1 MNIHDYCRKSNKTE
15 YPELIASLQGKEII
29 FIGESRHSDHEQENN
44 EKIIISE
51 LTRQNKIS
59 IAIEDIFD
67 EIYDSKRDMLLRF
80 SHDGLFYLPKE
91 TRQTVSMQSR
101 QMAEVLPAIMENGKI
116 TVVIVGSDHL
126 VGTFTNDLGFLL
138 RHFSSATIF
147 LEEEFLGKDNL
158 PVSGIYRRNTPATRD
173 HIIVG
178 NLESY
183 MR

>member
-29 FIGESRHSDHEQENN
+29 FIGESRHSDPEQENN

-51 LTRQNKIS
+51 LTGPNKIS

-80 SHDGLFYLPKE
+80 SHDGLFYLPAE
-91 TRQTVSMQSR
+91 TRLTVSMQNR
-101 QMAEVLPAIMENGKI
+101 QMAAVLPAILEKGKT

-138 RHFSSATIF
+138 RHLSSATVF
-147 LEEEFLGKDNL
+147 LEEFLGEDSGL
-158 PVSGIYRRNTPATRD
+158 VLGIYRKRTMAAQD
-173 HIIVG
+173 YIIVG
-178 NLESY
+178 NLENHIL
-183 MR
+183 